1 MTAPDTTATR
11 AGDREREKT
20 ASDLGLALAQGYLD
34 MTDYEQRVQSAFG
47 AGTRD
52 ELRALTADLPVA
64 NLRRNDP
71 RRRDAHARAA
81 RRSAAVHLAAYIVG
95 VAADAGHLARRRPD
109 RRRMVLL
116 AGLADHGLGHRSG
129 QPHPVG
135 QVRIALRDDAPL
147 AAPAPPP
154 PGRRPA
160 TGAVCRRARGAG

>member
-1 MTAPDTTATR
+1 MTAPDTTSTR

-34 MTDYEQRVQSAFG
+34 MTDYEQRVQSAFA

-52 ELRALTADLPVA
+52 ELRALTADLPVV

-95 VAADAGHLARRRPD
+95 SLLMLGIWLA
-109 RRRMVLL
+109 V
-116 AGLADHGLGHRSG
+116 GLTGGGWYFWPVWPIMGWGIGVVSHTLSARSG
-129 QPHPVG
+129 SPCG
-135 QVRIALRDDAPL
+135 TM
-147 AAPAPPP
+147 
-154 PGRRPA
+154 RR
-160 TGAVCRRARGAG
+160 

>member
-1 MTAPDTTATR
+1 MTAPDTTSTR

-34 MTDYEQRVQSAFG
+34 MTDYEQRVQSAFA

-81 RRSAAVHLAAYIVG
+81 RRGAAVHLAAYIAGSLLMLGIWLAVG
-95 VAADAGHLARRRPD
+95 LTGGGWYFWPVWPIMGWGIGVVSHTLSA
-109 RRRMVLL
+109 
-116 AGLADHGLGHRSG
+116 RSG
-129 QPHPVG
+129 SPCG
-135 QVRIALRDDAPL
+135 TM
-147 AAPAPPP
+147 
-154 PGRRPA
+154 RR
-160 TGAVCRRARGAG
+160 

>member
-95 VAADAGHLARRRPD
+95 SLLMLGIWLA
-109 RRRMVLL
+109 V
-116 AGLADHGLGHRSG
+116 GLTGGGWYFWPVWPIMGWGIGVVSHTLSARSG
-129 QPHPVG
+129 SPCG
-135 QVRIALRDDAPL
+135 TM
-147 AAPAPPP
+147 
-154 PGRRPA
+154 RR
-160 TGAVCRRARGAG
+160 